1 MSRTVESD
9 LRKLISRYAKTALI
23 WIPLLVGIIHQI
35 AMRFFDF
42 ERIYVFV
49 DPPGYIGPEVSL
61 EYQWWIVLVLGT
73 SMVYSLI
80 VFRRLATFPK
90 RTAAPFY
97 LYLLF
102 LLIFVKPL

>member
-9 LRKLISRYAKTALI
+9 LRKLTSRYAKAALV
-23 WIPLLVGIIHQI
+23 WTPLLIGIVHQI
-35 AMRFFDF
+35 VMIFFDV

-61 EYQWWIVLVLGT
+61 EYQWWIVLILGT
-73 SMVYSLI
+73 TVVYSLI
-80 VFRRLATFPK
+80 VSRRLPTFPK

-97 LYLLF
+97 FYLLF
-102 LLIFVKPL
+102 LLIMVKPI